1 MNARQAP
8 RRFIAGLIAAVL
20 MLAGCVV
27 DEASQSPVLPP
38 SAGNQPPHSG
48 DSATTSGG
56 TLRIGLG
63 VEPVSLD
70 PRFVVD
76 AEGEIVVNAVF
87 ESLIRLDDQLR
98 PVAGAAEQ
106 WTIDEARTTY
116 RFTLREANFHDGT
129 KVTAHDFKRTFDR
142 IADGTQSPRSPLDF
156 LVEGIVGARQA
167 VAVGGGLA
175 GVIVEADDLLTIRL
189 ERPDAGFLSRLA
201 HPGLAPVPA
210 SADEDAEAFAEQPV
224 GNGPFAMI
232 EPRARGAFIRLTRNE
247 DHYRSP
253 QLDEVLI
260 NFYLDDPSATR
271 QWQDVV
277 NGNLHVTR
285 LTADL
290 IDDAVERFGRSE
302 DGYAGPGVLDGV
314 TTTVYAYAF
323 NTTRP
328 PFDDVEARQAWSLA
342 VDRAA
347 LADDVMRGSRAVADS
362 LVPPSVPGYLR
373 GVCDYCHHD
382 PQRAAELWQGVL
394 ERWPDSDANEDEA
407 AAPPEVADPDAELDE
422 LETADEPGTDE
433 PFVPTITLL
442 HPRGATHAAIA
453 ARMAADLEQALT
465 VTINLRAE
473 DLGRFVRT
481 IRDGEAQ
488 VFRLGWE
495 PSEPDP
501 GAYLTPLFHSRE
513 IGRDNLTGWSTQ
525 QVDAL
530 LDEARASTSQGAA
543 MARYREAEHLVLDD
557 MSVMP
562 LLYYRQAAVVAP
574 DVEGFVWSAT
584 GRIDLARVT
593 LRR

>member
-8 RRFIAGLIAAVL
+8 RRLVAGLVAAVVVV
-20 MLAGCVV
+20 AGCVV
-27 DEASQSPVLPP
+27 EETSQVPVLPP
-38 SAGNQPPHSG
+38 SGGSQAPAPG

-76 AEGEIVVNAVF
+76 AEGEIVVDAVF
-87 ESLIRLDDQLR
+87 ESLVRLDDHLR

-106 WTIDEARTTY
+106 WTIDESRTTY
-116 RFTLREANFHDGT
+116 RFTLRQADFHDGAE
-129 KVTAHDFKRTFDR
+129 VTAHAFKRTFDR
-142 IADGTQSPRSPLDF
+142 IADGTLNPRSPLDF
-156 LVEGIVGARQA
+156 LVEGIIGARQA
-167 VAVGGGLA
+167 AAVGGGLA

-210 SADEDAEAFAEQPV
+210 SADEDPEGFAEQPV

-232 EPRARGAFIRLTRNE
+232 EPRARGAFIRLTRHE
-247 DHYRSP
+247 DHHRAP

-260 NFYLDDPSATR
+260 NFYLDDPSTTR

-277 NGNLHVTR
+277 NGNLHVAR

-302 DGYAGPGVLDGV
+302 DGYTGPGVLDGV

-328 PFDDVEARQAWSLA
+328 PFDDADARRAWSLA
-342 VDRAA
+342 IDRGA
-347 LADDVMRGSRAVADS
+347 LADGVMRGSRTAADS

-373 GVCDYCHHD
+373 GACEYCRHD
-382 PQRAAELWQGVL
+382 PQRAAELWQDVL
-394 ERWPDSDANEDEA
+394 NRWPHNDADEGEGA
-407 AAPPEVADPDAELDE
+407 TTPEAIDPDVQPDE
-422 LETADEPGTDE
+422 LEATDE
-433 PFVPTITLL
+433 ADTDELFVPTITLL

-453 ARMAADLEQALT
+453 QRMAADLEQALT

-530 LDEARASTSQGAA
+530 LDEARASMSSGAA
-543 MARYREAEHLVLDD
+543 LARYREAERLVLDE
-557 MSVMP
+557 MPVMP
-562 LLYYRQAAVVAP
+562 LLYYRQAAVVVP

-584 GRIDLARVT
+584 GRVDLTRVT